1 MADTVSLTRYTV
13 GQDAYQQLAVAAA
26 GFGTRLFVI
35 GGHTALK
42 AALPRLQAALQG
54 SALAIVGVQWYGGE
68 CTYTNMQNAAASAQ
82 QAGAQ
87 FIVGVGGGKALDT
100 AKGAA
105 NLLGLPVLT
114 LPTIAATCA
123 ATTALSV
130 VYDENHKFVEF
141 AFFEAPPVHT
151 FIDTSVIAA
160 APVRYL
166 RAGIGDTL
174 AKHYECT
181 FASRNDNL
189 DHSSGMAVNLS
200 RMCKDPLLQYGVQA
214 LCDCESDAATYAL
227 QQAVLAN
234 VVTTGYVSCLVAE
247 EYNGAVAHSLFY
259 GLTILPG
266 FEKNYLHG
274 DVVAYGILVQL
285 ALDQNE
291 SELLQ
296 LRDFLALAGIPT
308 CLADIGTTYDK
319 AVLAPVLAEALTMP
333 DMRHLPYTVTE
344 QMLWQAMGAVETLK
358 SHKYGHTSL

>member
-1 MADTVSLTRYTV
+1 MANTVSLTRYTV
-13 GQDAYQQLAVAAA
+13 GEDAYGQLPMAAQSL
-26 GFGTRLFVI
+26 GSRLFVI
-35 GGHTALK
+35 GGHTALA
-42 AALPRLQAALQG
+42 AALPRLQAALAG
-54 SALAIVGVQWYGGE
+54 SKLVLAGVQWYGGE
-68 CTYTNMQNAAASAQ
+68 CTHNNIRACADAAK
-82 QAGAQ
+82 QAGVQ
-87 FIVGVGGGKALDT
+87 VIVGVGGGKALDT

-105 NLLGLPVLT
+105 NLLGVPVFT

-130 VYDENHKFVEF
+130 VYDDNHKFIEF
-141 AFFEAPPVHT
+141 AFFAAPPEHT
-151 FIDTSVIAA
+151 FIDTAVIAA
-160 APVRYL
+160 APVKYL

-174 AKHYECT
+174 AKYYECT

-214 LCDCESDAATYAL
+214 LQDCEADMPSEAL
-227 QQAVLAN
+227 QQVVLAN

-259 GLTILPG
+259 GLTILPD

-291 SELLQ
+291 SELVL
-296 LRDFLALAGIPT
+296 LRDFLSSIGIPT
-308 CLADIGTTYDK
+308 CLADIGTLYEEG
-319 AVLAPVLAEALTMP
+319 VLAPVLAETLTMP
-333 DMRHLPYTVTE
+333 DMRHLPYEVPQ
-344 QMLWQAMGAVETLK
+344 QMLWQAIGTVEGLK
-358 SHKYGHTSL
+358 VINKVTK

>member
-1 MADTVSLTRYTV
+1 MANTVSLTRYTV
-13 GQDAYQQLAVAAA
+13 GEDAYRQLPTAAQSL
-26 GFGTRLFVI
+26 GSRLFVV
-35 GGHTALK
+35 GGHTALA
-42 AALPRLQAALQG
+42 AALPRLQAALAG
-54 SALAIVGVQWYGGE
+54 SKLVIAGVQWYGGE
-68 CTYTNMQNAAASAQ
+68 CTHSNMQACASAAK

-87 FIVGVGGGKALDT
+87 VIVGIGGGKALDT

-105 NLLGLPVLT
+105 DLLGVPVFT

-130 VYDENHKFVEF
+130 VYDEAHKFIEF
-141 AFFEAPPVHT
+141 TFFAAPPDHT
-151 FIDTSVIAA
+151 FIDTAVIAA
-160 APVRYL
+160 APVKYL

-200 RMCKDPLLQYGVQA
+200 RMCKDPLLQAGVQA
-214 LCDCESDAATYAL
+214 LKDCEAGMPSDAL
-227 QQAVLAN
+227 RQAVLAN

-247 EYNGAVAHSLFY
+247 QYNGAVAHSLFY

-291 SELLQ
+291 SELVL
-296 LRDFLALAGIPT
+296 LRDFLLSIGIPT
-308 CLADIGTTYDK
+308 CLADIGTLYEER
-319 AVLAPVLAEALTMP
+319 VLAPVLAETLTMP
-333 DMRHLPYTVTE
+333 DMRHLPYEVTTE
-344 QMLWQAMGAVETLK
+344 MLWQAIGVVEALK
-358 SHKYGHTSL
+358 SHK

>member
-1 MADTVSLTRYTV
+1 MANTVSLTRYTV
-13 GQDAYQQLAVAAA
+13 GEDAYSQLPAAA
-26 GFGTRLFVI
+26 MGLGSRLFVI
-35 GGHTALK
+35 GGHTALA
-42 AALPRLQAALQG
+42 AALPRLQAALTG
-54 SALAIVGVQWYGGE
+54 SNLAIAGVQWYGGE
-68 CTYTNMQNAAASAQ
+68 CTYNNIRACADAAK

-87 FIVGVGGGKALDT
+87 VIVGIGGGKALDT

-105 NLLGLPVLT
+105 NLLGTPVFT

-130 VYDENHKFVEF
+130 VYDDNHKFTEF
-141 AFFEAPPVHT
+141 AFFDAPAHHT
-151 FIDTSVIAA
+151 FIDTAVIAA
-160 APVRYL
+160 APAKYL

-200 RMCKDPLLQYGVQA
+200 RMCKDPLLQVGVQA
-214 LCDCESDAATYAL
+214 LQDCEAGVPSDAL

-247 EYNGAVAHSLFY
+247 DYNGAVAHSLFY
-259 GLTILPG
+259 GLTILPD

-285 ALDQNE
+285 ALDKNE
-291 SELLQ
+291 NELLL
-296 LRDFLALAGIPT
+296 LRDFLAAVGIPT
-308 CLADIGTTYDK
+308 CLADIGTPYEKT
-319 AVLAPVLAEALTMP
+319 VLAPVLAEALTMP
-333 DMRHLPYTVTE
+333 DMQHLPYVVTQE
-344 QMLWQAMGAVETLK
+344 MLWQAIGTVEALK
-358 SHKYGHTSL
+358 SHK